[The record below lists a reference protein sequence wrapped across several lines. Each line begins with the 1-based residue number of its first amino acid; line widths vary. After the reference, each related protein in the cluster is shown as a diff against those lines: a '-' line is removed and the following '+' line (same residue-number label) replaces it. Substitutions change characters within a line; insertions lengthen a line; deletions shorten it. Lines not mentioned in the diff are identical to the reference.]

1 MAKLKFIDLF
11 AGIGGTRLA
20 FERVGCQCV
29 FSSEID
35 PQAAQTYKANFGSDP
50 RNDITK
56 TCFSAIPTFDI
67 LVAGFP
73 CQAFSIAGRRRGF
86 NDTRGTLFFE
96 VARILRDCQP
106 SAFLLENVKGLAN
119 HDKRKTLTTI
129 LSVLRNDLHY
139 YVPEPEILNSKDF
152 GVPQNRER
160 IIIVGFRDRVAYDA
174 FSYPSPVRLAKKVRD
189 ILETAVPAKYYLSE
203 RYYRGLERHRQK
215 HESKGNGFGY
225 QILDPDGISNAVVC
239 GGMGRER
246 NLVVDQ
252 AAPILS
258 DNDRLPRRNDRW
270 IRKLTPRECARLQG
284 FPEDFVIPVADTHA
298 YKQFGNT
305 VTVPLIQAVAARLLT
320 ALGEGS
326 DE

>member
-20 FERVGCQCV
+20 FERAGCQCV

-35 PQAAQTYKANFGSDP
+35 PHAAKTYRANFGSDP

-56 TCFSAIPTFDI
+56 VHSSAIPPFDI

-73 CQAFSIAGRRRGF
+73 CQAFSMAGKRLGF

-96 VARILRDCQP
+96 VARILQDCQP

-129 LSVLRNDLHY
+129 LSVLRNDLEYH
-139 YVPEPEILNSKDF
+139 VPEPKILNSKDF

-160 IIIVGFRDRVAYDA
+160 IIIVGFRERAAHDVFR
-174 FSYPSPVRLAKKVRD
+174 YPPPVRLIKKVRD
-189 ILETAVPAKYYLSE
+189 ILEPSVPAKYYLSDQ
-203 RYYRGLERHRQK
+203 YYRGLERHRQK
-215 HESKGNGFGY
+215 HESRGNGFGY
-225 QILDPDGISNAVVC
+225 QILDLDGISNAIVC

-246 NLVVDQ
+246 NLVIDQ
-252 AAPILS
+252 AAPVLS
-258 DNDRLPRRNDRW
+258 DDDRLPRRNDRQ

-284 FPEDFVIPVADTHA
+284 FPEDFAIPVADTHA

-305 VTVPLIQAVAARLLT
+305 VTVPLIQAVAMRLVM
-320 ALGEGS
+320 ALKEGL